1 MPTSQLNE
9 LVIATVKRIFPYGA
23 VIALDE
29 YPSADA
35 FIHISEVSS
44 GWCRNVSEHLKMG
57 QKVVAKIIRLEPEKN
72 QIDASIKRV
81 SEGER
86 KKKLQDFKA
95 AKRGI
100 KLFERAAL
108 KAGKTAAQAK
118 DVEAALV
125 SEFGTLYEAFEAIA
139 TAGASFEKHG
149 KQWASAL
156 EEVAKQEIKPKKVEV
171 RATLTLQSYAPDG
184 ISELKRI
191 LGDISKSG
199 VVVHY
204 VGAPH
209 YYLTVTAG
217 DYKTAEKALDAV
229 ETKLSAMK
237 NVEYSME
244 RAKK

>member
-1 MPTSQLNE
+1 MPTPQLNE

-23 VIALDE
+23 VISLDE
-29 YPSADA
+29 YPTADA

-86 KKKLQDFKA
+86 KKKLQDYKS
-95 AKRGI
+95 AKRGT

-125 SEFGTLYEAFEAIA
+125 AEYGTLYEAFEAIA
-139 TAGASFEKHG
+139 EGAAFEKHG
-149 KQWASAL
+149 KPWASAL

-171 RATLTLQSYAPDG
+171 RATLNLQSYAADG
-184 ISELKRI
+184 IGELKKV
-191 LGDISKSG
+191 LGEISKSG
-199 VVVHY
+199 VTVHY
-204 VGAPH
+204 VGAPQ

-229 ETKLSAMK
+229 ETKLSAVK
-237 NVEYSME
+237 NIEYSME